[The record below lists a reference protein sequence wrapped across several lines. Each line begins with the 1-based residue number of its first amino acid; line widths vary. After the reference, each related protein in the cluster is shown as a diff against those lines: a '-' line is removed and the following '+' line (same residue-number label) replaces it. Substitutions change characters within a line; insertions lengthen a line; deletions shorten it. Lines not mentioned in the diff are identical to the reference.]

1 MASVVVHPAARARGR
16 VSVPGDKSI
25 SHRYALLAALADGRS
40 TIEGYAPGADC
51 ASTLAC
57 LRALGVRVEGP
68 RADGGTDGRPVVTID
83 GRGVGGHRAPAGPLD
98 AGNSGTT
105 LRLLSGALA
114 GHRFTSVVTGDGS
127 LRRRPMRRIIEPL
140 SRMGARVAGDGDHPP
155 LTIGGSRLA
164 GIDYTPP
171 VPSAQVK
178 SAVLL
183 AGLHATGD
191 TTVRETAATRNHTEL
206 ALPMF
211 GVELHRADGGVTL
224 RGGQRPRAAGLTVPG
239 DLSSAAFWATAAAA
253 LPGSDVIIEDVG
265 LNPTRA
271 GVLAWLERAG
281 AVVDLLQVVED
292 GGERRGSIRVRHGGN
307 RALAV
312 GPADVPGLIDE
323 LPVLAALATHG
334 GELRVT
340 GAGEL
345 RHKESDR
352 ISALAD
358 GLRALGGDVDEMED
372 GFHVAGVRPLSGGEA
387 DAAGDHRLA
396 MAFAVAALGAR
407 RPSRI
412 RNAEAVDVSYPGFFD
427 VLASLCVPGQA

>member
-1 MASVVVHPAARARGR
+1 MASVIVQPAARVRGR
-16 VSVPGDKSI
+16 VSIPGDKSI
-25 SHRYALLAALADGRS
+25 SHRYALLSALAEGRS
-40 TIEGYAPGADC
+40 TIDGYAPGADC

-68 RADGGTDGRPVVTID
+68 RAPGRGTVTID
-83 GRGVGGHRAPAGPLD
+83 GRGVGGLEAPTGPLD

-114 GHRFTSVVTGDGS
+114 GHPFTSVLTGDAS
-127 LRRRPMRRIIEPL
+127 LRRRPMRRIVAPL
-140 SRMGARVAGDGDHPP
+140 SRMGARVTGEGDRPP
-155 LTIGGSRLA
+155 LTIAGSRLE
-164 GIDYTPP
+164 GIDFTPP

-183 AGLHATGD
+183 AGLHAAGD
-191 TTVRETAATRNHTEL
+191 TTVRETATTRDHTEL

-211 GVELHRADGGVTL
+211 GVELGRARGSVTL
-224 RGGQRPRAAGLTVPG
+224 RGGQRLRAARLSVPG

-253 LPGSDVIIEDVG
+253 LPGSDVTLEDVG
-265 LNPTRA
+265 LNPTRT
-271 GVLAWLERAG
+271 GILEWLQRAG
-281 AVVDLLQVVED
+281 AEVAVVQVAEN
-292 GGERRGSIRVRHGGN
+292 GGERRGSVRVRHGG
-307 RALAV
+307 RGALEV

-323 LPVLAALATHG
+323 LPALAALATHG
-334 GELRVT
+334 AELRVT

-358 GLRALGGDVDEMED
+358 GLRALGGQVDEMAD
-372 GFHVAGVRPLSGGEA
+372 GFHVAGARPLRGGEA

-396 MAFAVAALGAR
+396 MAFAIAALGGR
-407 RPSRI
+407 QPSRI
-412 RNAEAVDVSYPGFFD
+412 RNAEVVDVSYPGFFD
-427 VLASLCVPGQA
+427 VLASLCVPRPQSAP